1 MTFFIYF
8 LFIIRQ
14 WEEEKFESQMFD
26 REQRIENREQ
36 KEDPRMRERM
46 RERQGLM
53 HFLISDIPHY
63 NQLNLLI
70 VQFCYTSN
78 YQEWQRIGFGLGFSI
93 PRPNPWVLA
102 RGPNPARLLTG
113 FFSQGPNPPPQALP
127 DLGQIR
133 SPTKKKKRIE
143 WPLPI
148 SLCLFFFL
156 VYKI

>member
-46 RERQGLM
+46 RERQGVM

-70 VQFCYTSN
+70 VQFCYNSN

-93 PRPNPWVLA
+93 LGPNPWVLA
-102 RGPNPARLLTG
+102 YGPNPARLLTG
-113 FFSQGPNPPPQALP
+113 FFSRGPNPPPQAPL
-127 DLGQIR
+127 
-133 SPTKKKKRIE
+133 SPARFGPNPWPNQKKKK
-143 WPLPI
+143 
-148 SLCLFFFL
+148 
-156 VYKI
+156 Y

>member
-36 KEDPRMRERM
+36 KENPRM
-46 RERQGLM
+46 RERQGVM

-93 PRPNPWVLA
+93 LGPNPWVLA
-102 RGPNPARLLTG
+102 CGPNPARLQTG
-113 FFSQGPNPPPQALP
+113 FFSQGLNSPPQAP
-127 DLGQIR
+127 S
-133 SPTKKKKRIE
+133 SPARFGPNPQPNQKKKKN
-143 WPLPI
+143 
-148 SLCLFFFL
+148 
-156 VYKI
+156 